1 MYPNM
6 RGDHNMPSIILKKQN
21 LFVTHLS
28 HTVYKVYQKIQGAI
42 WPIVSYTFVAKEE
55 ISFQLFDISLVWQNC
70 DKWNVFWRQS
80 TLPISFVEMVGMFD
94 V

>member
-1 MYPNM
+1 
-6 RGDHNMPSIILKKQN
+6 MPSIILKKQN

-55 ISFQLFDISLVWQNC
+55 ISFQLFDIFLV
-70 DKWNVFWRQS
+70 
-80 TLPISFVEMVGMFD
+80 
-94 V
+94 